1 MQKNGVKLNLPECN
15 DDQEIFFEAKTDL
28 VTPLNLHLLSVMF
41 SRDRMQLLVLWNDL
55 NTRRY
60 CTETSA
66 GTEVWLLSLI
76 TLVSIRKFLLFMW
89 FDLLKILLLFYRH
102 LIYWSNEILLFK
114 TIMFIPFLHFFLQ
127 QKTDCIFNVQQKK
140 ERWTRNNRS

>member
-28 VTPLNLHLLSVMF
+28 VTPLNLRLLSVMF

-66 GTEVWLLSLI
+66 GTEV
-76 TLVSIRKFLLFMW
+76 
-89 FDLLKILLLFYRH
+89 
-102 LIYWSNEILLFK
+102 
-114 TIMFIPFLHFFLQ
+114 
-127 QKTDCIFNVQQKK
+127 
-140 ERWTRNNRS
+140 